1 MTSRRCLGTLI
12 AVSALLRLLF
22 AAGLGPGNDEAYHY
36 LLAVHPDWSYYDH
49 PPMMAVVERLG
60 LAVGGT
66 SALALRLGFVG
77 LFAGT
82 TWLMARLATRCYGER
97 AGLLA
102 AVLLNATAYYGVA
115 ASTFALPDG
124 PLAFFWLLT
133 LDRLLA
139 AFERPEK
146 LGRWAWAGAAW
157 GGAMLSKY
165 HGLLLP
171 AGAVVYLILEPPAR
185 RALRRPGPYL
195 AVLIGLAVFA
205 PVIAWNAAHGWAS
218 FAFQS
223 SRAAGG
229 GFRPDALLGAIGGQ
243 ALYLLPWIWVPLLV
257 SLAGCA
263 ARVWRRG
270 ASPADRFLLAMAV
283 VPSTAFLVVAC
294 RRAVLPHWSLIGFLA
309 VLPMLGRDWSRLDA
323 RRVRR
328 RSAWALAVPAVLA
341 MLAVAQ
347 ARLGLIQMPKRS
359 QDPTIDLVGWDQ
371 VAAELGHRGL
381 LDNPR
386 DFLFT
391 GKWYYSGQL
400 AFATRGAVP
409 VLCYNPKAAHNFA
422 YWSRPESW
430 VGRDGVLVVVNASDV
445 EPQVYAPWFRRIEAA
460 GDFEVRRAGGPI
472 RSIHIYRCVDQLRP
486 FPFDG
491 VEGPR
496 PAVAS
501 RGDGGS
507 RAR

>member
-1 MTSRRCLGTLI
+1 MTTRRCLWALI
-12 AVSALLRLLF
+12 AGTAALRLLF

-49 PPMMAVVERLG
+49 PPMMALVERLG
-60 LAVGGT
+60 LAIGGT
-66 SALALRLGFVG
+66 SPFALRLGFVG

-82 TWLMARLATRCYGER
+82 TWLMARLTARCYGET
-97 AGLLA
+97 AGLIA

-139 AFERPEK
+139 AFSEPEK

-171 AGAVVYLILEPPAR
+171 AGAVFYLLIEPPAR
-185 RALRRPGPYL
+185 PVLRLPGPYL
-195 AVLIGLAVFA
+195 SVAIGLVVFG
-205 PVIAWNAAHGWAS
+205 PVIGWNAAHGWAS
-218 FAFQS
+218 FAFQGA
-223 SRAAGG
+223 RAAGG

-243 ALYLLPWIWVPLLV
+243 ALYLLPWIWVPLLIA
-257 SLAGCA
+257 LAGCA
-263 ARVWRRG
+263 GRLWRRD
-270 ASPADRFLLAMAV
+270 ATIPDKFLLAMAV
-283 VPSTAFLVVAC
+283 VPSTAFLIVAC

-309 VLPMLGRDWSRLDA
+309 VLPMLGRDWSRLDLG
-323 RRVRR
+323 RVRR
-328 RSAWALAVPAVLA
+328 RAIWALSVPIALA
-341 MLAVAQ
+341 GLVVAQ
-347 ARLGLIQMPKRS
+347 ARLGLVPTPRPS
-359 QDPTIDLVGWDQ
+359 QDPTVDLVGWDQ
-371 VAAELGHRGL
+371 VAAELGRRGL
-381 LDNPR
+381 LDDPR
-386 DFLFT
+386 AFLFT
-391 GKWYYSGQL
+391 GKWYHSGQL
-400 AFATRGAVP
+400 AFATGNRVP
-409 VLCYNPKAAHNFA
+409 VLCYNPKGAHNFA

-430 VGRDGVLVVVNASDV
+430 VGRDGILVVVNASDV
-445 EPQVYAPWFRRIEAA
+445 EPQAYAPWFRRIEAV
-460 GDFEVRRAGGPI
+460 GDFEVTRAGGPI
-472 RSIHIYRCVDQLRP
+472 RAIHVYRCVEQLRP

-496 PAVAS
+496 PALAD

>member
-36 LLAVHPDWSYYDH
+36 LLAIHPDWSYYDH
-49 PPMMAVVERLG
+49 PPMMAIVERLG

-185 RALRRPGPYL
+185 RALRRPGP
-195 AVLIGLAVFA
+195 
-205 PVIAWNAAHGWAS
+205 
-218 FAFQS
+218 
-223 SRAAGG
+223 
-229 GFRPDALLGAIGGQ
+229 
-243 ALYLLPWIWVPLLV
+243 
-257 SLAGCA
+257 
-263 ARVWRRG
+263 
-270 ASPADRFLLAMAV
+270 
-283 VPSTAFLVVAC
+283 
-294 RRAVLPHWSLIGFLA
+294 
-309 VLPMLGRDWSRLDA
+309 
-323 RRVRR
+323 
-328 RSAWALAVPAVLA
+328 
-341 MLAVAQ
+341 
-347 ARLGLIQMPKRS
+347 
-359 QDPTIDLVGWDQ
+359 
-371 VAAELGHRGL
+371 
-381 LDNPR
+381 
-386 DFLFT
+386 
-391 GKWYYSGQL
+391 
-400 AFATRGAVP
+400 
-409 VLCYNPKAAHNFA
+409 
-422 YWSRPESW
+422 
-430 VGRDGVLVVVNASDV
+430 
-445 EPQVYAPWFRRIEAA
+445 
-460 GDFEVRRAGGPI
+460 
-472 RSIHIYRCVDQLRP
+472 
-486 FPFDG
+486 
-491 VEGPR
+491 
-496 PAVAS
+496 
-501 RGDGGS
+501 
-507 RAR
+507 